1 MNIGFEEI
9 IGLIFFVFFFVMP
22 LFTKKKGQQGGQAP
36 RKPNAPATGGGAPGA
51 RPTPTA
57 SQTRGAQADA
67 GASGRQPQSF
77 REMLEEI
84 QRRVAEAEQTAQR
97 PAAGQAQAGQAGRTT
112 PAPATAQAAPARPTA
127 TATTLPPAH
136 EGGLVSGRYSGRLVT
151 GDPAGGQLVS
161 GTAPSGGLGR
171 EGVSLAPLPESEP
184 LQVTRRR
191 VDPRRAVDA
200 HEQVVQ
206 PSVRMPGGRQGARP
220 GAATL
225 GAPGA
230 RREPGGRGSHGERH
244 GGVGGPAFLGA
255 GRDDLLRGMIW
266 HEVLSE
272 PAAVKRLRRTRSRLR

>member
-36 RKPNAPATGGGAPGA
+36 RKPNAPATGGAGQGVPGTRPSATTAPQA
-51 RPTPTA
+51 
-57 SQTRGAQADA
+57 RGAKADA

-84 QRRVAEAEQTAQR
+84 QRRVAEAEQATQR
-97 PAAGQAQAGQAGRTT
+97 GPAGQVPAGRQ
-112 PAPATAQAAPARPTA
+112 ATPARPVA
-127 TATTLPPAH
+127 TPTTLPPAH
-136 EGGLVSGRYSGRLVT
+136 QGGLVSGQQSGRLVT
-151 GDPAGGQLVS
+151 GGPAGGQLVS
-161 GTAPSGGLGR
+161 GNAPSGGLGR
-171 EGVSLAPLPESEP
+171 EGASAPPPESEP

-191 VDPRRAVDA
+191 VDSRRAVDA
-200 HEQVVQ
+200 HEQVVR
-206 PSVRMPGGRQGARP
+206 PSVRTPGGRQGARP

-230 RREPGGRGSHGERH
+230 RREPGGRGSHDERH

-272 PAAVKRLRRTRSRLR
+272 PAALKRLRRTRSRLR

>member
-9 IGLIFFVFFFVMP
+9 IGLIFFVFFFVVP
-22 LFTKKKGQQGGQAP
+22 LFTRKKGQQGGQAP
-36 RKPNAPATGGGAPGA
+36 RKPNAPTTGGAPGT
-51 RPTPTA
+51 RPTTPTA
-57 SQTRGAQADA
+57 QTRARGAQADA

-84 QRRVAEAEQTAQR
+84 QRRVAEAEQTAHSG
-97 PAAGQAQAGQAGRTT
+97 PAGEVAAGQQATQAKT
-112 PAPATAQAAPARPTA
+112 ARPTA
-127 TATTLPPAH
+127 TPTTLPPAH
-136 EGGLVSGRYSGRLVT
+136 QGGLVSGQQSGRLVT
-151 GDPAGGQLVS
+151 SGSSGGQLVS
-161 GTAPSGGLGR
+161 GKVASGGLGR
-171 EGVSLAPLPESEP
+171 EGASAPLPESEP

-191 VDPRRAVDA
+191 VDPRRAVDT

-206 PSVRMPGGRQGARP
+206 PTVRMPGGRQGARP